1 MRILVTGA
9 SGFVAPYAARSLKRR
24 FPTARLVGASR
35 GAPASADFDEM
46 LTFDICDAS
55 ATLKMIES
63 VQPTH
68 VLHLAGIAAP
78 GQAASDPELAWRVN
92 VFGTVNIARAVMT
105 VAPDAFFAHVS
116 SGLVYG
122 GSARAAMPLTEASL
136 PEPLDEYGVTKMSAD
151 LAIGA
156 LANRGLRALRLRP
169 FNHTGPGQDEAYVVP
184 AFAMQIARIEAGRFE
199 PVLHVGNLEAKRDFL
214 DVRDVADAY
223 TLAIAAEDRFRTG
236 TILNVASGRT
246 TRIRTILDIL
256 LSHSSARI
264 RIEEDPLRMR
274 PSDVPTVLG
283 NADRA
288 NQTLGWRPRRDF
300 NDTLAETLDDC
311 RRRVGQDRWANCDGR

>member
-9 SGFVAPYAARSLKRR
+9 SGFVAPYAARSLKRH

-35 GAPASADFDEM
+35 GAPASTDFDEM

-68 VLHLAGIAAP
+68 VLHLAGIATS

-92 VFGTVNIARAVMT
+92 VFGTVNIARAVMA

-122 GSARAAMPLTEASL
+122 GSARSAMPLTEASL
-136 PEPLDEYGVTKMSAD
+136 PEPLDEYGVTKMSAEF
-151 LAIGA
+151 AIGA
-156 LANRGLRALRLRP
+156 LVNRGLKALRLRP
-169 FNHTGPGQDEAYVVP
+169 FNHTGPGQGEAYVVP
-184 AFAMQIARIEAGRFE
+184 AFAMQIARIEASHLE
-199 PVLHVGNLEAKRDFL
+199 PVLLVGNLEAKRDFL

-223 TLAIAAEDRFRTG
+223 TLAIAAGNRIQPG
-236 TILNVASGRT
+236 TILNVASGRA
-246 TRIRTILDIL
+246 TRIRAILDIL
-256 LSHSSARI
+256 LSQSSARI
-264 RIEEDPLRMR
+264 RIEEDPSRMR
-274 PSDVPTVLG
+274 PSDVPIVLG

-288 NQTLGWRPRRDF
+288 DQTLGWRPCRDF
-300 NDTLAETLDDC
+300 NDTVAEILDDC
-311 RRRVGQDRWANCDGR
+311 RRRVARER